1 MGRFALP
8 DAQRPQRF
16 RQKQGNILYSSGV
29 TTPLQISQTDYLT
42 ALDVMSNFTVATT
55 SGTTTAASGWG
66 AYGPLS
72 GNIAVKV
79 NGGRAPYS
87 LPAYHANEYLKV
99 WNHDYLDALAANTTT
114 SGTTNNWKNHI
125 RVPLTVDPI
134 SEKAAWYTGDTA
146 LNLTINLTMAASSL
160 ILSTVNA
167 ATLGGSWDVWSEKFS
182 APAPD
187 EPGGWLD
194 EVSYYKQTELYLS
207 SQALSNGTTTVTLE
221 TDQDWVRLLLIFYTG
236 NSTDSTFAP
245 ANGLW
250 TTLSLKVNDKYN
262 IYDTVDEQTL
272 RFEMLNVYYSQST
285 SALNTAVG
293 TICIDFMRLIP
304 PTRRDILPTDP
315 NQAKRLQL
323 SIVST
328 SSSNKV
334 DIISDTMVDSQFA
347 ERWFASAQRKG
358 LLKKAA

>member
-16 RQKQGNILYSSGV
+16 RQKQGNIAYSSGQ

-66 AYGPLS
+66 AYGPLQ
-72 GNIAVKV
+72 NVQVKV
-79 NGGRAPYS
+79 NGGRAPFS
-87 LPAYHANEYLKV
+87 LPGWHANEYLKA
-99 WNHDYLDALAANTTT
+99 WNHDYADALVANTTT
-114 SGTTNNWKNHI
+114 ASTTNNWKNHI

-134 SEKAAWYTGDTA
+134 SEKGSWYTGDTA
-146 LNLTINLTMAASSL
+146 LNLNIALTMAASAL

-194 EVSYYKQTELYLS
+194 EISYYKQTELYLS
-207 SQALSNGTTTVTLE
+207 GQALSNGTTTITLE
-221 TDQDWVRLLLIFYTG
+221 TDQDYVRIGLVFYTG
-236 NSTDSTFAP
+236 SNADKTFAP
-245 ANGLW
+245 ASGLF
-250 TTLSLKVNDKYN
+250 TSLDLIVNDKYH

-272 RFEMLNVYYSQST
+272 RFEN
-285 SALNTAVG
+285 LNTYYAVSATAQTTAAG
-293 TICIDFMRLIP
+293 VIWLDFMRLMP

-323 SIVST
+323 KIAST
-328 SSSNKV
+328 SASNNV
-334 DIISDTMVDSQFA
+334 DIITDTMVDSQFA

-358 LLKKAA
+358 LLKGAA